1 LYRQSPISAP
11 TKCHILAPEF
21 TDFAVR
27 IVVQRVAEARVTV
40 GHETVGETGPGL
52 CIFLGVGKEDTENQA
67 DMLVDKIKRL
77 RIFEDEQGKMNRSI
91 VDIGGDVMVI
101 SQFTL
106 YGDCRSGNRPSFTD
120 AAPAA
125 EADRLYQYFAERLR
139 QGGLTVAT
147 GRFQARMKVD
157 LVNDGPVTFVLAS

>member
-1 LYRQSPISAP
+1 
-11 TKCHILAPEF
+11 
-21 TDFAVR
+21 VR

-40 GHETVGETGPGL
+40 GQEIVSAIGPGL

-67 DMLVDKIKRL
+67 DMLADKIKNL
-77 RIFEDEQGKMNRSI
+77 RIFADEQGKMNRSI
-91 VDIGGDVMVI
+91 VDAGGEVLVI

-106 YGDCRSGNRPSFTD
+106 YDDCRKGNRPSFTD

-139 QGGLTVAT
+139 QAGLTVAT
-147 GRFQARMKVD
+147 GRFQAHMKVD
-157 LVNDGPVTFVLAS
+157 LVNDGPVTLVLES